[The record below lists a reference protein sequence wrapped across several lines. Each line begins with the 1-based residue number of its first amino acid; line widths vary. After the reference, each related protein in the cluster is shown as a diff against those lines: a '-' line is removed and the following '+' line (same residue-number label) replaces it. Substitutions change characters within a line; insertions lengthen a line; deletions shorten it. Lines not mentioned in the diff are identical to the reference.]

1 MPCAVITQNEVTSQV
16 PAVTGASAS
25 AFLWFLASSPH
36 SSGQAEQEVVVGASE
51 KVAAVTE
58 IRFREEKG
66 E

>member
-1 MPCAVITQNEVTSQV
+1 MPCVMITQNEVTSQV
-16 PAVTGASAS
+16 PEVAVAPASA
-25 AFLWFLASSPH
+25 LLQLLATSPH
-36 SSGQAEQEVVVGASE
+36 RSGQAEQEAVAGASE